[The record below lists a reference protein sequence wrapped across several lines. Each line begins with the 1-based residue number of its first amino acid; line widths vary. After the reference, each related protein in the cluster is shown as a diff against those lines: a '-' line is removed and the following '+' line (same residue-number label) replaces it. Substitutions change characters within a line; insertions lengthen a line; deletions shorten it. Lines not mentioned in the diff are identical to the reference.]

1 MKTSMLR
8 MLAAGGLVLAG
19 LVPAAAQPAMTGDSS
34 LGPILTDHNGM
45 TLYTFDN
52 DEPNKSNCYDD
63 CAKNWPPL
71 TATADAQPEGEWTIV
86 ERTDGTRM
94 WAHDGKPLYL
104 WVKDTKPGDVTG
116 EGVGGVWHVAK
127 PD

>member
-45 TLYTFDN
+45 SLYTFDN
-52 DEPNKSNCYDD
+52 DEGGMSACTGQ
-63 CAKNWPPL
+63 CAENWPPL
-71 TATADAQPEGEWTIV
+71 VAAADAQPEGDYTIIT
-86 ERTDGTRM
+86 RDDGTRQ
-94 WAHDGKPLYL
+94 WAYKGKPLYL
-104 WVKDTKPGDVTG
+104 WVKDAKAGDVTG
-116 EGVGGVWHVAK
+116 DNVNNVWHVAK
-127 PD
+127 P